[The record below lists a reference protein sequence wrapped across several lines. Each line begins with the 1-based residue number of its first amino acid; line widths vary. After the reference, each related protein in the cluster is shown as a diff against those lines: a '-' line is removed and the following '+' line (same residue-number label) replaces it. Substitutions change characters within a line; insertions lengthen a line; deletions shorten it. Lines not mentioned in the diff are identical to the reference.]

1 MTFIRPSKLIIKLPI
16 FIDQETTMCPDC
28 NSKGTQGEK
37 PMQRL
42 DEYNLFLILEM
53 QRNKNLKDLYRGNRP
68 LVWRGDTT
76 LPKFPPR
83 YQRRDLTAE
92 WIASETKRH
101 QWDSFIHSPSKEQWT
116 TGLDQVTQTFLYD
129 TVNVL
134 KDQYFGTTQIRPSKP
149 PLMPSQGPTTIT
161 PHSTPLLPPLSSP
174 PVSPEDSIFS
184 FLQEFPESRRDEVDM
199 SDEEIISL
207 WTHATPS
214 VDGVDLDEC
223 EVSQ

>member
-1 MTFIRPSKLIIKLPI
+1 M
-16 FIDQETTMCPDC
+16 
-28 NSKGTQGEK
+28 
-37 PMQRL
+37 
-42 DEYNLFLILEM
+42 
-53 QRNKNLKDLYRGNRP
+53 
-68 LVWRGDTT
+68 
-76 LPKFPPR
+76 
-83 YQRRDLTAE
+83 
-92 WIASETKRH
+92 KRH
-101 QWDSFIHSPSKEQWT
+101 RRDSFIHSPSKEQWT
-116 TGLDQVTQTFLYD
+116 TGLDQVTQTFLSD
-129 TVNVL
+129 TVNAL

-149 PLMPSQGPTTIT
+149 PLMPLQGPTTIT